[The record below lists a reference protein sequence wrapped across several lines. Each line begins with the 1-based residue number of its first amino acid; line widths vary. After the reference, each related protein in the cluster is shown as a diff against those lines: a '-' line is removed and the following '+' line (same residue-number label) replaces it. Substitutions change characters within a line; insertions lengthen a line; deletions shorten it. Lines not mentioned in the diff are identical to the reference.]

1 MIKVGVTGALGKMGT
16 EVIKAVIDNSEK
28 KGEMSLVMA
37 VDKFRTGENVYGDV
51 VIESD
56 LVKAIEASKPDI
68 VVDFTQPSVVFEN
81 AKIYLN
87 AKVKPVIGT
96 TGLSTEQIGELKE
109 LSKKNDTG

>member
-109 LSKKNDTG
+109 L